1 MLTRARP
8 LILLAT
14 LLPGL
19 ATAQVFEPFAG
30 ADGVQQGTGG
40 TLKKV
45 GDVDV
50 WTVGTPP
57 CRYQVL
63 GYVHDTRRRLDL
75 FGLAG
80 TGRIEADVA
89 KVARAHGG
97 EAVYLVSS
105 ESKSIGSVGAG
116 AGGSRETA
124 SVSGRSVSV
133 RGAGV
138 SIGLGADIRKTESHY
153 VVLKCLADDASP
165 AIVPP
170 ADGGAPAA
178 TPPPTPDAPSTA
190 PAPESAPP
198 PAPEAPRR

>member
-1 MLTRARP
+1 MLTRTRL
-8 LILLAT
+8 LILLAA
-14 LLPGL
+14 LAPGL
-19 ATAQVFEPFAG
+19 AAAQVFEPFDG

-40 TLKKV
+40 TMKKV
-45 GDVDV
+45 ADVEV

-57 CRYQVL
+57 CRYRVL

-80 TGRIEADVA
+80 VGRIEAAVA

-116 AGGSRETA
+116 AGGSRESA

-138 SIGLGADIRKTESHY
+138 SVGLGADIRKTESHY
-153 VVLKCLADDASP
+153 VVLKCLAEETPPAPAPPSGDGATATPVAAPASP
-165 AIVPP
+165 EP
-170 ADGGAPAA
+170 A
-178 TPPPTPDAPSTA
+178 PPTPPT
-190 PAPESAPP
+190 P
-198 PAPEAPRR
+198 PATPEAPRR